1 MHHGPMARKRGLRFL
16 ARDGHELTVRDA
28 EGEKYRATIE
38 KVVKAEKVEAF
49 GAHEDGAF
57 AFGYCKSC
65 DWTGPA
71 RRARD
76 KARKDAREHQDDCPG
91 KGKIRI
97 GVTEDDD

>member
-1 MHHGPMARKRGLRFL
+1 MARKRGLRFL
-16 ARDGHELTVRDA
+16 ARDGRELTVRDE
-28 EGEKYRATIE
+28 EGEEHRATLR
-38 KVVKAEKVEAF
+38 KVEAF

-76 KARKDAREHQDDCPG
+76 KARKDALVHQDDCTG
-91 KGKIRI
+91 KGRIRI
-97 GVTEDDD
+97 GVSEDDTP